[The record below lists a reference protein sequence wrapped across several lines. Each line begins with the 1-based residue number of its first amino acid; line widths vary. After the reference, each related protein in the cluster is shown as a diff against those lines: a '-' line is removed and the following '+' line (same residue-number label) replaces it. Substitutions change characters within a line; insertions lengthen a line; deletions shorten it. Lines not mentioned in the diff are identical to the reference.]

1 MKLPVNYENL
11 SQKEIKGIR
20 ERYIVLQK
28 GKCIHCENSLYGKP
42 SEKVMKKYI
51 KKELFPDSFFKYPIH
66 LHHNHDTGMTIG
78 AIHCECN
85 AVLWQYK
92 GE

>member
-28 GKCIHCENSLYGKP
+28 GKCIHCEK
-42 SEKVMKKYI
+42 
-51 KKELFPDSFFKYPIH
+51 LFIWE
-66 LHHNHDTGMTIG
+66 TI
-78 AIHCECN
+78 
-85 AVLWQYK
+85 
-92 GE
+92 